1 MKIVF
6 LFTGFLA
13 PLIEAIRTCWKS
25 HEKSDSSY
33 NEAGEFVLGQSDKRL
48 VRLVSEKGHTST
60 LEHLSYTIKILGISR
75 ALLQELVRHR
85 IASFSVESSRYC
97 LKKLLEH
104 SKVSDTVVSSGNT
117 KVDLLVL
124 ETMEK
129 LKKLMQEDPS
139 IPNDQLK
146 YAIPEAF
153 KTNLVT
159 TINARSLQ
167 NMFRLRSSKRALPE
181 FQKLVGEINAGLP
194 EDHKFIFEGC
204 IENEN

>member
-1 MKIVF
+1 MKVSF
-6 LFTGFLA
+6 LFVGFLA

-25 HEKSDSSY
+25 NEKSDSVY
-33 NEAGEFVLGQSDKRL
+33 NENGEFILGQSDKRL
-48 VRLVSEKGHTST
+48 VHLVSEKGHTST

-97 LKKLLEH
+97 LKKLLGC
-104 SKVSDTVVSSGNT
+104 SNLSDTVVSSGNV
-117 KVDLLVL
+117 KVDLLVI

-129 LKKLMQEDPS
+129 LKYLIEEDPS
-139 IPNDQLK
+139 IPNDKLK

-153 KTNLVT
+153 KTNLVLS
-159 TINARSLQ
+159 INARSLQ
-167 NMFRLRSSKRALPE
+167 NMFRLRSSNRALPE
-181 FQKLVGEINAGLP
+181 FQKLVKEIESGLP

-204 IENEN
+204 IEK